1 MKAICARMRMRARC
15 SESGYMENLK
25 DSIEALFLE
34 EEYDRQSK
42 IKDSVF

>member
-25 DSIEALFLE
+25 DSIVLFLE
-34 EEYDRQSK
+34 EEYDRQIK